1 MMNELNLTPTESI
14 IVIVVCLFI
23 LALIWHYDN
32 PHKGD
37 DTSLDTETTETPRDY
52 VKERYG
58 VYLWLAGK
66 RFN

>member
-1 MMNELNLTPTESI
+1 MQIELNLTPTESI

-23 LALIWHYDN
+23 LALIWNYDK
-32 PHKGD
+32 PQKGA

-58 VYLWLAGK
+58 AYLWLAGK

>member
-14 IVIVVCLFI
+14 IVIVVCLVI
-23 LALIWHYDN
+23 LALIWHYDK
-32 PHKGD
+32 PQKGT
-37 DTSLDTETTETPRDY
+37 DTLLNTEPTETPKDY

-58 VYLWLAGK
+58 AYVWLASK